1 MQKSLLFALCLVG
14 ATLLASCGNTV
25 PTETDSSTPA
35 DYPSVPPAFTGLP
48 TSRPHTKVLTQFAAS
63 AVQSFGDDGRIV
75 FDTKR
80 SRPTRAKGELHRVKT
95 DNPDAQAVGTILI
108 SPPTIEAPYGFLRRI
123 TQITTAPD
131 GSSIIET
138 SEATLQEAIAGADL
152 KQSEVKS
159 SSIRVPVEATLVPT
173 KALMSNQTFA
183 EHLSSNTSS
192 NPVKPRFDIPIA
204 ESPSNYCKN
213 ESKPLGMGAT
223 LNQSACV
230 KVKLWATVDVNIGW
244 WWIFPYLQGFGARLN
259 GFANASLDA
268 DVNTLNITATPVT
281 IKLPGELNYTLVSTN
296 FGIVTFW
303 IGPIPVVITPQI
315 KVSVGFGEGQL
326 ALKGTAS
333 ATIKSSIPSFD
344 FSFGTAEKP
353 VQFGFYCG
361 NTIDNG
367 NWGCMGINNVNEKL
381 EDLRSQFSSWKP
393 FSSPLTGS
401 TEIGVNFDLSYR
413 GKVGLEA
420 GLYLYDALGLSAVV
434 EPYIKPQIK
443 IDVKFPGIPSTA
455 NARTEVYGGIN
466 GGVTGQIK
474 AGVHLLFIN
483 FEQTIVKYDDLY
495 PEKSLVTFIQ
505 SCWMAGLPCS
515 Q

>member
-1 MQKSLLFALCLVG
+1 MQKSLLFALCLAG
-14 ATLLASCGNTV
+14 TALLASCGNT
-25 PTETDSSTPA
+25 PTETDSSA
-35 DYPSVPPAFTGLP
+35 DYPSTPPAFTGLP
-48 TSRPHTKVLTQFAAS
+48 ANRPHTKVLTQFAAN
-63 AVQSFGDDGRIV
+63 AVQSFGTDGRIV

-80 SRPTRAKGELHRVKT
+80 SRPLRAAGELHRAKT
-95 DNPDAQAVGTILI
+95 DSPDTQAVGTILV
-108 SPPTIEAPYGFLRRI
+108 SPPTAEAPYGFLRRI
-123 TQITTAPD
+123 TKVTTASD
-131 GSSIIET
+131 GSAVIET
-138 SEATLQEAIAGADL
+138 TEASLQEAIAGADI
-152 KQSEVKS
+152 KPEEVTKS
-159 SSIRVPVEATLVPT
+159 SIQVPVEVTLARTPKT
-173 KALMSNQTFA
+173 P
-183 EHLSSNTSS
+183 SNTHVLPERLPLSIAA
-192 NPVKPRFDIPIA
+192 NNGVKPRFDIPIA
-204 ESPSNYCKN
+204 ESPSNYCKD

-268 DVNTLNITATPVT
+268 DVSTLNITATPVK
-281 IKLPGELNYTLVSTN
+281 IQLPGQFDYTLVSTD
-296 FGIVTFW
+296 FGTIAFW
-303 IGPIPVVITPQI
+303 VGPIPVVITPQL
-315 KVSVGFGEGQL
+315 KVSVGFGEGEL
-326 ALKGTAS
+326 ALQGSAS

-367 NWGCMGINNVNEKL
+367 NWGCIGINNVNEKL

-393 FSSPLTGS
+393 FSNPLSGS
-401 TEIGVNFDLSYR
+401 TAIGVNFDLSYR

-420 GLYLYDALGLSAVV
+420 GLYLYGALGLSAVV
-434 EPYIKPQIK
+434 EPYIKPQIR
-443 IDVKFPGIPSTA
+443 IDVKFPGIPSAT

-483 FEQTIVKYDDLY
+483 FEQIIVKYDDLY

-505 SCWMAGLPCS
+505 SCWIAGLPCP